1 MNWLYPRFPLRH
13 LGHMVRT
20 ALVGAAVAGCYGAAH
35 DQVSYAISPEYFTKL
50 KFHQFAYADFGWPP
64 RSFAAVVGFLATW
77 WVGMFAGWIVSRAG
91 LVELP
96 PERRRADTIR
106 AFAIVL
112 TVAAVVGASG
122 VLIGA
127 VRTSGGLSGWY
138 EWQQVLGIEDL
149 RAFAIVAHLHAAGY
163 LGALAGLILAVVY
176 VRRCVAR
183 TRSAA
188 PDRVPNSAHSS
199 T

>member
-1 MNWLYPRFPLRH
+1 VRWLYPRFPLRH

-20 ALVGAAVAGCYGAAH
+20 ALVGAIVAGGYGAAH

-50 KFHQFAYADFGWPP
+50 KFHQFAYADFGGPP
-64 RSFAAVVGFLATW
+64 RAFAAVVGFLATW

-91 LVELP
+91 LAELP
-96 PERRRADTIR
+96 PERRRACTVK

-112 TVAAVVGASG
+112 TVAALVGAAG
-122 VLIGA
+122 VLVGV
-127 VRTSGGLSGWY
+127 VRTRDDLSGWS
-138 EWQQVLGIEDL
+138 EWRQVLGIEDL
-149 RAFAIVAHLHAAGY
+149 RAFAVVAHLHMAGY

-176 VRRCVAR
+176 VRCCLAR

-188 PDRVPNSAHSS
+188 PDPIPVSAVSS